1 MKKIIFAIGLLILVM
16 PAMVSADGAIF
27 PPPDYWIQETDQK
40 AVIFHSE
47 NKEIMILSVTFR
59 GDAENFSWI
68 VPTPSRP
75 EVSKSTDELFT
86 ALEKL
91 TAPEY
96 SYGVMPMYSGASRD
110 MAAEESGV
118 AVLETKKV
126 EYYDITVLEADDPE
140 ALTKWL
146 KDNNYQF
153 PESGK
158 YLFDDYIANKWYFT
172 AIKLDA
178 KSLSGGVEAQLRQ
191 GHAVP
196 LKFVFASSKIVF
208 PLKISGIAEYFKY
221 PDTEPIPLMMES
233 GEIKSGQAV
242 GGSAGVAVSAPSTVE
257 VAPISDYYYPWQ
269 PGVNILLYV
278 FADHKKDL
286 PGFTTNYADWVKSKD
301 IEKLAVESS
310 GDYWIQ
316 PEERKYYLTKLS
328 RYMQPSEMTY
338 DLYLRDAEDNDR
350 VGVSEADW
358 QNILVGIL
366 VFLVVLSISLVI
378 GILSPPGLIFV
389 GCTLLHVFV
398 KNNVVKIIAWI
409 FQSLVLL
416 VTVTFGTLMLLVRS
430 SYGFRYWMSYN
441 YEGITMISV
450 LVAWA
455 IVVASMIAVMVW
467 QVLRLKNKKT

>member
-1 MKKIIFAIGLLILVM
+1 MKKIIFAISLVIIIM
-16 PAMVSADGAIF
+16 PAIASADGAIF
-27 PPPDYWIQETDQK
+27 PPPDYWMQETDQK
-40 AVIFHSE
+40 AVIFHNE
-47 NKEIMILSVTFR
+47 NTETMILSVTFR

-75 EVSKSTDELFT
+75 AVSKSTDELFT
-86 ALEKL
+86 ALDKL

-96 SYGVMPMYSGASRD
+96 GYRVMPMYSGATRD
-110 MAAEESGV
+110 EAGMASGV
-118 AVLETKKV
+118 TVLETKKV
-126 EYYDITVLEADDPE
+126 EYYDITVLEANDPE

-153 PESGK
+153 PEEGK
-158 YLFDDYIANKWYFT
+158 YLFNDYINNEWYFT
-172 AIKLDA
+172 AIKIDA
-178 KSLSGGVEAQLRQ
+178 KSLSGGIETQLRQ

-196 LKFVFASSKIVF
+196 LKFTFASSKVVF

-221 PDTEPIPLMMES
+221 PDEPTSMES
-233 GEIKSGQAV
+233 GERGGTGIAV
-242 GGSAGVAVSAPSTVE
+242 GTNSATSEIVPSY
-257 VAPISDYYYPWQ
+257 DYYYPWQ

-286 PGFTTNYADWVKSKD
+286 PGFSTSYANRIKSDD
-301 IEKLAVESS
+301 IEKLAVESN

-338 DLYLRDAEDNDR
+338 DLYLRDADDNKK
-350 VGVSEADW
+350 VGVAEADW
-358 QNILVGIL
+358 QNILVSIL
-366 VFLVVLSISLVI
+366 VFLIMLSVSLVI
-378 GILSPPGLIFV
+378 GIISPPGLIFV
-389 GCTLLHVFV
+389 ICILSHLFV

-416 VTVTFGTLMLLVRS
+416 AMTTFGALVLFVRS
-430 SYGFRYWMSYN
+430 SYGFRYWVGYS
-441 YEGITMISV
+441 YEGVMMLAV

-455 IVVASMIAVMVW
+455 IFFAGMVAVMIW
-467 QVLRLKNKKT
+467 QILRLRKNKKA

>member
-1 MKKIIFAIGLLILVM
+1 MKKIIFAISLVIIIM
-16 PAMVSADGAIF
+16 PAIASADGAIF
-27 PPPDYWIQETDQK
+27 PPPDYWMQETDQK
-40 AVIFHSE
+40 AVIFHNE
-47 NKEIMILSVTFR
+47 NTETMILSVTFR

-75 EVSKSTDELFT
+75 AVSKSTDELFT
-86 ALEKL
+86 ALDKL

-96 SYGVMPMYSGASRD
+96 GYRVMPMYSGATRD
-110 MAAEESGV
+110 EAGMASGV
-118 AVLETKKV
+118 TVLETKKV
-126 EYYDITVLEADDPE
+126 EYYDITVLEANDPE

-153 PESGK
+153 PEEGK

-178 KSLSGGVEAQLRQ
+178 KSLGGGVESQLRE

-196 LKFVFASSKIVF
+196 LKFTFASSKIVF

-221 PDTEPIPLMMES
+221 PNPEPIPLMMES
-233 GEIKSGQAV
+233 GQ
-242 GGSAGVAVSAPSTVE
+242 SASAGMGVAVGAKTTTVE
-257 VAPISDYYYPWQ
+257 ASPVMDYYYPWQ

-286 PGFTTNYADWVKSKD
+286 PGFSTSYANWVKSDD
-301 IEKLAVESS
+301 IEKLAVESN

-338 DLYLRDAEDNDR
+338 DLYLRDAENNDK
-350 VGVSEADW
+350 VGVQSGDW
-358 QNILVGIL
+358 RNILVSIL
-366 VFLVVLSISLVI
+366 VFLVILSISLVI

-389 GCTLLHVFV
+389 VCTLLHVFV

-416 VTVTFGTLMLLVRS
+416 AMTTFGALVLFVRS
-430 SYGFRYWMSYN
+430 SYGFRYWVGYS
-441 YEGITMISV
+441 YEGVMMLAV

-455 IVVASMIAVMVW
+455 IFLAGMVAVMIW
-467 QVLRLKNKKT
+467 QILRLRKNKKA